1 MIKVLGY
8 CRSTYYYHHKLKNKD
23 EELKE
28 KILEV
33 LRLNPAYGHRRI
45 ALALDINRKRAR
57 RVMRKY
63 GIKPYK
69 RKARWKKRRDLG
81 NKTAPFENLIKT
93 SHPIKPNLVYV
104 SDFTYIRFQG
114 KYLYL
119 ATFMDLFTRQIV
131 GWSLSNRHTR
141 ELVLNAFLDA
151 LKNTG
156 FRIPK
161 IVHSDQ
167 GSEYTCKQ
175 YTEFLSYLGIKISM
189 SKKKSPWEN
198 CYQESFY
205 SNFKTDL
212 GLEFDRFNSLGELI
226 EAIHQTINYYNKAR
240 IHTTLKMPPEEYKRL
255 YDQKMLKFS

>member
-1 MIKVLGY
+1 MALG
-8 CRSTYYYHHKLKNKD
+8 
-23 EELKE
+23 
-28 KILEV
+28 
-33 LRLNPAYGHRRI
+33 
-45 ALALDINRKRAR
+45 INRKRAR

-63 GIKPYK
+63 GVKPYK
-69 RKARWKKRRDLG
+69 RMARWKKRRDLG
-81 NKTAPFENLIKT
+81 RKPAPFENLIKD
-93 SHPIKPNLVYV
+93 SHPIRPNIVYV
-104 SDFTYIRFQG
+104 SDFTYLRFQG
-114 KYLYL
+114 KNLYL
-119 ATFMDLFTRQIV
+119 STFMDLFTRQIA
-131 GWSLSNRHTR
+131 GWSLSNRHTK

-156 FRIPK
+156 FKLPK

-175 YTEFLSYLGIKISM
+175 YTDFLTYLGIKISM

-226 EAIHQTINYYNKAR
+226 EAVHQTINYYNHHR
-240 IHTTLKMPPEEYKRL
+240 IHTALKMPPSKFKQAYEER
-255 YDQKMLKFS
+255 FVE